1 MCYEP
6 ALSSAAK
13 GIRVADFTDVIE
25 IPRLLAPIEGDLPQG
40 RDTRQEFDTA
50 SPYQRL
56 RAARQDARDAER
68 RALTADGETSGP
80 APDWGAV
87 AETAIELIA
96 EHSKDLEAAAW
107 LIEALVRIEGLRG
120 LGAGATVVAGL
131 TETFWDTLYPAVGED
146 EPDEDPAELRLR
158 PLSGL
163 VSGARATLL
172 PPLRLLPL
180 FHGPDG
186 LPVTLADYDAAVSI
200 ERLDPEQK
208 ESRIAAGARGVST
221 LDDMARGDPDALTRL
236 ARDAADALEAWN
248 AMDAVL
254 AAHAGSA
261 KPSLSDVRGLLERID
276 GFARRLAPA
285 GEAVPDE
292 TIAEPAAA
300 APTSRSA
307 APAAPL
313 AALLAGGAPGP
324 IATREDALRR
334 LDEVAEWFRRNE
346 PQSPLSYTLAEAV
359 RRGRMGLP
367 DLLADVVSDY
377 ATRAAI
383 LTALGIKPP
392 PEEYE

>member
-40 RDTRQEFDTA
+40 RDTRHGIRYRQPLLT
-50 SPYQRL
+50 RL

-68 RALTADGETSGP
+68 RALTTDGETPGP

-87 AETAIELIA
+87 AEAAIELIA
-96 EHSKDLEAAAW
+96 NHSKDLEAAAW

-120 LGAGATVVAGL
+120 LGAGAAVVSGL
-131 TETFWDTLYPAVGED
+131 TEAFWDTLYPAVGED

-186 LPVTLADYDAAVSI
+186 VPVTLADYDAAVSI
-200 ERLDPEQK
+200 ERLEPEQK

-221 LDDMARGDPDALTRL
+221 LDDMARGDPDGLAGL
-236 ARDAADALEAWN
+236 ARDAAEALEAWN
-248 AMDAVL
+248 GMDAVL

-261 KPSLSDVRGLLERID
+261 KPSLSDVRTLLERID

-292 TIAEPAAA
+292 TTPEPVAT
-300 APTSRSA
+300 APRATT
-307 APAAPL
+307 AP
-313 AALLAGGAPGP
+313 GPGP

-334 LDEVAEWFRRNE
+334 LDEVADWFRRNE
-346 PQSPLSYTLAEAV
+346 PQSPLSYTLTEAV

-367 DLLADVVSDY
+367 ELLADVVSDY
-377 ATRAAI
+377 STRAAI

>member
-68 RALTADGETSGP
+68 RALTTDGEAPGP

-87 AETAIELIA
+87 AEAAIELIA
-96 EHSKDLEAAAW
+96 NHSKDMEAAAW

-120 LGAGATVVAGL
+120 LGAGAAVVSGL
-131 TETFWDTLYPAVGED
+131 TEAFWDTLYPAVGED

-186 LPVTLADYDAAVSI
+186 VPVTLADYDAAVSI
-200 ERLDPEQK
+200 ERLEPEQK

-221 LDDMARGDPDALTRL
+221 LDDMARADPDGLASL
-236 ARDAADALEAWN
+236 ARDAAEALATWN
-248 AMDAVL
+248 GMDAVL
-254 AAHAGSA
+254 AEHAGSA
-261 KPSLSDVRGLLERID
+261 KPSLSDVRTLLERID

-285 GEAVPDE
+285 GEPVPDE
-292 TIAEPAAA
+292 TTPEPAAA
-300 APTSRSA
+300 TVPTPR
-307 APAAPL
+307 APA
-313 AALLAGGAPGP
+313 GTGPGP

-334 LDEVAEWFRRNE
+334 LDEVADWFRRNE
-346 PQSPLSYTLAEAV
+346 PQSPLSYTLTEAV

-367 DLLADVVSDY
+367 ELLADIVSDY
-377 ATRAAI
+377 STRAAI